1 MQIKIL
7 NLKKKNRGIS
17 AVNYIKMREKN
28 IMKCLIKK
36 NVTVNKEFWKTVKQ
50 FLYHKVTAFPKIS
63 LAEKV
68 EIISDE
74 SKFAN
79 SFSNFFEKTTR
90 SLGIKAK

>member
-50 FLYHKVTAFPKIS
+50 FLYHKVTAFPKIP

-90 SLGIKAK
+90 SLGIKAN